1 MLSGFSEGAAQTYLA
16 RGLTTKLI
24 IEAAAQE
31 PTPDFV
37 LEAFSKKTGR
47 NLIALGR
54 VAARL
59 RRHPGCIYAT
69 AEEHEKRLFLSLVV
83 RSAFRDSR
91 LRYVAAADGFEQD
104 LLRYIH
110 RTVEISN
117 GQATDSILV
126 LTRHTIQRWIERRG
140 AGDPRVELLS
150 KIDRSVLLALTS
162 CDLFTQARHI
172 SRYDLRDR
180 KGQSAR
186 FGVPDRNGGIWV
198 SALSGFSDESTSGQ
212 NKGQVQHGA
221 LVSFLTYLAA
231 SQLSDEQHI
240 YRDHA
245 LEFGLLSA
253 ARSYSN
259 QFIPK
264 EER

>member
-47 NLIALGR
+47 SLIALGR

-69 AEEHEKRLFLSLVV
+69 AEEHENRLFLSLVV
-83 RSAFRDSR
+83 RRASRDSR
-91 LRYVAAADGFEQD
+91 LRYVAAAEGFEQD
-104 LLRYIH
+104 LLRYLH
-110 RTVEISN
+110 RTMEISN
-117 GQATDSILV
+117 GQSTDSILV
-126 LTRHTIQRWIERRG
+126 LTRHSIQRWIERRG
-140 AGDPRVELLS
+140 AGDPRVVLLR
-150 KIDRSVLLALTS
+150 KIDHTVLLALTS
-162 CDLFTQARHI
+162 CDLFSQALQM
-172 SRYDLRDR
+172 SRYELRDR
-180 KGQSAR
+180 EGHSAR
-186 FGVPDRNGGIWV
+186 FGVPDRTGGMWV
-198 SALSGFSDESTSGQ
+198 SALSGFSQKATSRHY
-212 NKGQVQHGA
+212 KGRVQHGA
-221 LVSFLTYLAA
+221 LVSFLTYLGA
-231 SQLSDEQHI
+231 SQLSDEQRT

-253 ARSYSN
+253 ARNCPN
-259 QFIPK
+259 QFLPK